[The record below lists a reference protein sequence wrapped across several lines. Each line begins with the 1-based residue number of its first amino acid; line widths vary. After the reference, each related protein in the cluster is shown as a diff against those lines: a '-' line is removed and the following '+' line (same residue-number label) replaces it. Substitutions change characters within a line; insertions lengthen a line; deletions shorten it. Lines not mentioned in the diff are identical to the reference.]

1 MATPTTIN
9 PNGGP
14 ATGPAGGGTGALPGL
29 AAQTGTAAALAAKH
43 TTPPKPGTTPPRN
56 LGGRKSVEV
65 EAREWLAKQG
75 MVAVPAGQTAP
86 ALLEPL
92 PAPADPALVKEIVRI
107 LLEGYSEL
115 RSNWL
120 RGKVAGLKLGS
131 ELEKEAEKLAAVR
144 PANAKV
150 MVESSPLVLEKFG
163 VSGEHLPVV
172 AFLGAFATD
181 LAQFAAA
188 MRTFQQ
194 MAKDRELSI
203 QQQRNEGAKEGD
215 KKP

>member
-14 ATGPAGGGTGALPGL
+14 AAGPPGSGTGALPGL
-29 AAQTGTAAALAAKH
+29 APAAGTAATLAAKH
-43 TTPPKPGTTPPRN
+43 APPAKPGNAPPRN

-75 MVAVPAGQTAP
+75 LVAIPAGQTAP

-92 PAPADPALVKEIVRI
+92 VPPPDPALVKEVVRI
-107 LLEGYSEL
+107 LLDGYSEL
-115 RSNWL
+115 RVGWL
-120 RGKVAGLKLGS
+120 RSKVAALKLGPA
-131 ELEKEAEKLAAVR
+131 LEKEAETLAAIR

-150 MVESSPLVLEKFG
+150 MVESSPLVLAKFG
-163 VSGEHLPVV
+163 VSGEHLPLV
-172 AFLGAFATD
+172 AFVGAFATD

-194 MAKDRELSI
+194 LAKDRELSI
-203 QQQRNEGAKEGD
+203 QQQRNEET